1 MTDTKK
7 RYGPA
12 HQIVSLAISSG
23 LLVPG
28 PCEECGADAK
38 RNAAH
43 HDDYSRP
50 LDVRWLCS
58 THHAAWH
65 SANVPAYLSSDIA
78 PRKLGRPRVEDP
90 RRVRSYRASDAEQ
103 ARIVAN
109 AAAAGVTI
117 AAYVRS
123 RCAK

>member
-1 MTDTKK
+1 MSSMTRRACIACPRVFDGALDCPDCGEPGEPLTETPG
-7 RYGPA
+7 GPVLEVCRR
-12 HQIVSLAISSG
+12 I
-23 LLVPG
+23 
-28 PCEECGADAK
+28 
-38 RNAAH
+38 
-43 HDDYSRP
+43 
-50 LDVRWLCS
+50 
-58 THHAAWH
+58 
-65 SANVPAYLSSDIA
+65 
-78 PRKLGRPRVEDP
+78 GRPPVEDK

>member
-1 MTDTKK
+1 MTARYDPARDSLDDIDTGEHIRQK
-7 RYGPA
+7 
-12 HQIVSLAISSG
+12 H
-23 LLVPG
+23 PG
-28 PCEECGADAK
+28 
-38 RNAAH
+38 R
-43 HDDYSRP
+43 
-50 LDVRWLCS
+50 
-58 THHAAWH
+58 
-65 SANVPAYLSSDIA
+65 I
-78 PRKLGRPRVEDP
+78 GRPPVEDK